1 MGETP
6 DLLHTWAFPAVLEVD
21 TLEENLQWAIS
32 VMEQQL
38 IPVAVI
44 LRQAIVA

>member
-1 MGETP
+1 
-6 DLLHTWAFPAVLEVD
+6 LHTLGIPHAVLEAD

-32 VMEQQL
+32 TMEQQL

-44 LRQAIVA
+44 LRHGTVT